1 MREPGLE
8 PGTSSLSATRSNQ
21 LSYTRNFG
29 PVVFRQ
35 AKFGAEIV
43 TQGSALS
50 TLILTPGE
58 TFSVSE
64 ARWYRTT
71 LRLTLVN
78 SHNSHG

>member
-29 PVVFRQ
+29 VAVLRQ
-35 AKFGAEIV
+35 SNFGAAIV
-43 TQGSALS
+43 TEGLALS
-50 TLILTPGE
+50 TLILQPGL
-58 TFSVSE
+58 TFSFDE

-71 LRLTLVN
+71 SQWTLAN
-78 SHNSHG
+78 SLISVD